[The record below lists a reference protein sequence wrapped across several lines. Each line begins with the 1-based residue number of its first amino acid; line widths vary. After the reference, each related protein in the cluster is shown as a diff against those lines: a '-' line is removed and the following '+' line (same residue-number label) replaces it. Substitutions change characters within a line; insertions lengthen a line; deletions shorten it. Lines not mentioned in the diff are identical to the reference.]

1 MRVIAYT
8 HLGNVYTDVEHS
20 DVDVQFNIEV
30 LGAKGEDPERI
41 TVTSYTSFSSCY
53 GTAIKIASYY
63 DVKNKYGGSY
73 GLKLT
78 SVIVTVPGTLYTALN
93 CKGMGRN
100 YPVSVSAID
109 CYINGQN
116 IFSYYKNAVG
126 STSIVSVS
134 FSDSTM
140 KYDGVSFSRTGSAP
154 CTTSLTT
161 SETIL
166 LVVGV
171 VIVFVI
177 VVVILVRSCNNS
189 KTLPKKC
196 DSLLDTRKANES
208 TQ

>member
-1 MRVIAYT
+1 M
-8 HLGNVYTDVEHS
+8 
-20 DVDVQFNIEV
+20 
-30 LGAKGEDPERI
+30 GAKGEDPERI